1 MFTNSRIFSLSFRT
15 LLQLSFLYCYGRA
28 SNRKKC
34 HVAAARTIDLI
45 HLRVVV
51 VLVVRM
57 KAADRYLSILPTAG
71 N

>member
-1 MFTNSRIFSLSFRT
+1 MSLLPER
-15 LLQLSFLYCYGRA
+15 L
-28 SNRKKC
+28 
-34 HVAAARTIDLI
+34 ILI